1 MDLERCFSKKNW
13 AKAYKVCIYMG
24 ESLPESRGPKNS
36 QKVATYQGF
45 MRILSVF
52 TVIFAYLMSF

>member
-13 AKAYKVCIYMG
+13 AKACKVCIYMG

-36 QKVATYQGF
+36 EKVATYQGF
-45 MRILSVF
+45 MRFLSVF
-52 TVIFAYLMSF
+52 TVILAYLMSF

>member
-13 AKAYKVCIYMG
+13 AKACKVCIYMG

-36 QKVATYQGF
+36 EKVATYQGF
-45 MRILSVF
+45 MRFLSVF
-52 TVIFAYLMSF
+52 TVILAYLM